1 MKECDILGVKVKT
14 YSDPPTYFQRVRT
27 LQPHDLRRC
36 GSGKPQKS
44 LDAQR
49 GETHARCAR
58 QAAHNMTLVNI
69 GLTCSFLNDFELGIA
84 IPISITGFG
93 IGESL
98 IPGSPQGLQDSGIID
113 FPVLNPGIKITG
125 WVLDCKP

>member
-1 MKECDILGVKVKT
+1 
-14 YSDPPTYFQRVRT
+14 
-27 LQPHDLRRC
+27 
-36 GSGKPQKS
+36 
-44 LDAQR
+44 
-49 GETHARCAR
+49 
-58 QAAHNMTLVNI
+58 MTLVNI

-98 IPGSPQGLQDSGIID
+98 IPRSPPGLQDSGIID

-125 WVLDCKP
+125 TGLQALDYRFADLSTSRIRKINYFDCTFSNDCCNKIKRIYKQETQLSADKPRDAFV